1 MPTGIFLFEVDK
13 SFGPNVLAEYYLGKE
28 KVTKEILKTF
38 IEKFVKK
45 NFQDAIT
52 QSGNVKF
59 YSSKINGDSIGKENL
74 FLGFI
79 LKEGEDVVSLKSVFD
94 KSEKKVIEKY
104 TSDKIQLRNVLK
116 EILTSILTLMDKLKE
131 PKIIIETINEKTKK
145 MLDEGK
151 LQKAR
156 ELIDLG
162 EEIPEKLSN
171 DIKLAEEYYHQGLYK
186 KAKKSYLKAAK
197 LAHLIQEEEI
207 VSFLENKA
215 EHVGKIPELIR
226 ERENLTKDMF
236 KILNSIDLKALGL
249 YDSLIEFLDSIITI
263 SHALEDEN
271 LVEILAEMKRISSRI
286 SRSAKDLIYLNEKL
300 KEITN
305 KIR

>member
-1 MPTGIFLFEVDK
+1 MPTGVFLFKVDK
-13 SFGPNVLAEYYLGKE
+13 SFGPNVLAEYYLEKE

-38 IEKFVKK
+38 IEKFIKK
-45 NFQDAIT
+45 NFVDAIT

-59 YSSKINGDSIGKENL
+59 YSSKINGDSIGEETL

-79 LKEGEDVVSLKSVFD
+79 LKEEEDVVSLKSMFD
-94 KSEKKVIEKY
+94 KSEKKIIEKY

-151 LQKAR
+151 LQEAR

-171 DIKLAEEYYHQGLYK
+171 EIKLAEEYFHQRLYK

-197 LAHLIQEEEI
+197 LAELIQEEEI

-215 EHVGKIPELIR
+215 ERVGKIPKLIR

-236 KILNSIDLKALGL
+236 KILNSIDLKALEL
-249 YDSLIEFLDSIITI
+249 YDSLIEKLDSIIAI
-263 SHALEDEN
+263 SHALEDEE
-271 LVEILAEMKRISSRI
+271 LIEILTEMKRTSSRI
-286 SRSAKDLIYLNEKL
+286 SRSAKDLINLNEKL
-300 KEITN
+300 KKITS